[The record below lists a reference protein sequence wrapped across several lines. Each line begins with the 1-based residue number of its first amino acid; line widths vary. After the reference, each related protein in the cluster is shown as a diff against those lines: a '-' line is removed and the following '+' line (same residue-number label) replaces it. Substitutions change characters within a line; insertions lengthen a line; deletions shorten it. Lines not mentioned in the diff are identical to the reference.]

1 VTAVAASHLY
11 VHVPFCAHR
20 CGYCDFVTVTGNEHL
35 QARYVDALLT
45 EIATVTHPIQTVF
58 IGGGTPTLLADELLA
73 RLLAGVPRADEI
85 TIECN
90 PETVTSA
97 KAQVLVEGG
106 VTRVSLGAQSFT
118 RELLETLE
126 RRAQPETVRRAVGML
141 REAGVQNL
149 NLDLMF
155 GVPGQDEV
163 SLSHDLDQALSL
175 SPDHISYYELEAKP
189 GTRFT
194 HAHGPALE
202 RAAEAMEHYYEV
214 VVATLRAA
222 GYQWYETA
230 NFCREGRESQHNLGY
245 WLGHDYLGIG
255 VGAVSTIGLERR
267 RVRPNLPRYLEAI
280 ESGRPPAVEVE
291 LLTASQRELE
301 RLMLGLR
308 LDRPVEIDTVAG
320 VLDQS
325 AVDRM
330 EKAGMVCRGDGMMW
344 LTERGRHVADEVVVS
359 MVR

>member
-1 VTAVAASHLY
+1 
-11 VHVPFCAHR
+11 
-20 CGYCDFVTVTGNEHL
+20 VTVTGNEHL
-35 QARYVDALLT
+35 QVRYVDALLT
-45 EIATVTHPIQTVF
+45 EIAAVNAPIQTVF
-58 IGGGTPTLLADELLA
+58 IGGGTPTLLADDLLA
-73 RLLAGVPRADEI
+73 RLLAGLPHAGEV

-90 PETVTSA
+90 PETVTPA
-97 KAQVLVEGG
+97 KARVLVEGG

-141 REAGVQNL
+141 RAAGIQNL

-155 GVPGQDEV
+155 GVPGQDGV
-163 SLSHDLDQALSL
+163 SLQHDLDQALSL

-194 HAHGPALE
+194 HTHGAALQ
-202 RAAEAMEHYYEV
+202 RAAEAMEHFYGV
-214 VVATLRAA
+214 VVATLRAS

-230 NFCREGRESQHNLGY
+230 NFCRPGRESQHNLGY
-245 WLGHDYLGIG
+245 WLGHDYLGVG
-255 VGAVSTIGLERR
+255 VGAVSTIGLQRH
-267 RVRPNLPRYLEAI
+267 RVRPSLPRYLDAI

-308 LDRPVEIDTVAG
+308 LDRPVQIESVAS
-320 VLDQS
+320 VLDDT
-325 AVDRM
+325 AVERM
-330 EKAGMVCRGDGMMW
+330 EKAGMLCRSDGMMW
-344 LTERGRHVADEVVVS
+344 LTDRGRHVADEVVVS